1 MNKLRAL
8 RKTNRQLSKKLDY
21 INKPIYLDISTYLLG
36 SRLYIEKIEETKQ
49 DILYIMLE
57 AQDQGVSF
65 DTKLGVSVKNFCDEI
80 IQSSVKKTI
89 FESILEFIRMIAIFS
104 FILFMGILLPLPS
117 NLNNYNMLFSGHSV
131 ILQIP
136 LSVVT
141 YAISYSFIVFFVN
154 VYIIRL
160 LLIILHTHRHT
171 RILTGVISLFIY
183 FIFTIISFLFFDQ
196 NITFTIQMM
205 HALTIFIVS
214 VLAMAITSL
223 WIFYLRKQ
231 HIELTIM
238 QQ

>member
-65 DTKLGVSVKNFCDEI
+65 DTKLGISVKNFCDEI

-89 FESILEFIRMIAIFS
+89 FESILEFIRMIFIF
-104 FILFMGILLPLPS
+104 LFMFFMAVLLPFPS
-117 NLNNYNMLFSGHSV
+117 NLNNFSMLFSGHSAT
-131 ILQIP
+131 LQIP
-136 LSVVT
+136 LSSITYAVT
-141 YAISYSFIVFFVN
+141 YSFTVFCVN
-154 VYIIRL
+154 VYIIRF

-171 RILTGVISLFIY
+171 RILTAIISLFIY
-183 FIFTIISFLFFDQ
+183 FIITIITFFMLDQ
-196 NITFTIQMM
+196 NIMLTIQMM
-205 HALTIFIVS
+205 HAITIFVASI
-214 VLAMAITSL
+214 LAMVVTSL
-223 WIFYLRKQ
+223 WIFYLRKK
-231 HIELTIM
+231 HIEFTIM

>member
-21 INKPIYLDISTYLLG
+21 INKPIYFDISTYLLG
-36 SRLYIEKIEETKQ
+36 SRLYVEKIEETKQ

-57 AQDQGVSF
+57 AQEQGISF
-65 DTKLGVSVKNFCDEI
+65 DTKLGISVKTFCDEI
-80 IQSSVKKTI
+80 IQCSIKKTI
-89 FESILEFIRMIAIFS
+89 FESLLEFIRIISIFL
-104 FILFMGILLPLPS
+104 FIFFMGVLLPMPP
-117 NLNNYNMLFSGHSV
+117 NLHNYSILFSGHSV

-136 LSVVT
+136 LSVFT

-171 RILTGVISLFIY
+171 RILTGVISFFMYLFI
-183 FIFTIISFLFFDQ
+183 TIISFLLFDQ
-196 NITFTIQMM
+196 NTIFTIQMSYAITM
-205 HALTIFIVS
+205 FIAS
-214 VLAMAITSL
+214 ILAMIITSL
-223 WIFYLRKQ
+223 WILFLRKK